1 MLSFHSQAT
10 RWSRVLVCS
19 SCNHH
24 VIKYPY
30 VPVVK
35 LDEALGLGIFASSKF
50 LTLVYQTRFQF
61 HASDVSLILSASSNK
76 PSFGTRIL
84 SPAEVHGLSE
94 ASPYWICTFANN
106 QHNLEDIKQFE
117 HVWACLSS
125 CLSSCLS
132 IFRITS
138 LSPML
143 LMFQV
148 PCGTGVRDA
157 RSSTPRTCWTLP
169 SSAPSW
175 APAAWAPWCWWVATS
190 LSNVTS
196 FAVFPSRK
204 THSYNMLQYVTMN
217 L

>member
-1 MLSFHSQAT
+1 MRLEFGQDTGFITCQPLLIYPDLLDLSSKPPISAESMWIPRTIFKALQCWAFT
-10 RWSRVLVCS
+10 LKQLGDPECS
-19 SCNHH
+19 CAHHVTSCNHH

-30 VPVVK
+30 VTVVK

-125 CLSSCLS
+125 CLHQFEHVPHHFTFAHAAHVSSALWH
-132 IFRITS
+132 
-138 LSPML
+138 
-143 LMFQV
+143 
-148 PCGTGVRDA
+148 
-157 RSSTPRTCWTLP
+157 RSSGR
-169 SSAPSW
+169 
-175 APAAWAPWCWWVATS
+175 
-190 LSNVTS
+190 
-196 FAVFPSRK
+196 
-204 THSYNMLQYVTMN
+204 
-217 L
+217 